1 MIKET
6 EEEGRMGEER
16 TGTSGRT
23 MAFGHEMRSLFALDP
38 SYVNVCIAQWAT
50 RLESIILN
58 TFVHS
63 CISMTGEHCL

>member
-38 SYVNVCIAQWAT
+38 SYVNVCIARGLPDLRA
-50 RLESIILN
+50 LSLIL
-58 TFVHS
+58 S
-63 CISMTGEHCL
+63 CIHAYQ